1 MFKFSKF
8 KKVGNFFNHKFSFII
23 LFPLGI
29 IMLQSTCFATGMG
42 EIIFPSNIKFSQVI
56 TSQISTKYYEGFFM
70 VNEFRSNNIINFFL
84 PIIFKSDQSFK
95 QGHSKF
101 FTRMEEFL
109 PIYKI
114 KSVFIGSNDG
124 LSGRYSTDNT
134 STLQYT
140 QETASNGNKRIGR
153 VLTQAEEK

>member
-1 MFKFSKF
+1 
-8 KKVGNFFNHKFSFII
+8 
-23 LFPLGI
+23 
-29 IMLQSTCFATGMG
+29 
-42 EIIFPSNIKFSQVI
+42 
-56 TSQISTKYYEGFFM
+56 
-70 VNEFRSNNIINFFL
+70 
-84 PIIFKSDQSFK
+84 
-95 QGHSKF
+95 
-101 FTRMEEFL
+101 MEEFL